1 MRFFMSKIRTV
12 KIFQKKFVEK
22 VLQFEKIRLNIKAQT
37 FAKQNTIK
45 EPRVGTCATPTWG

>member
-1 MRFFMSKIRTV
+1 MSKIRTV

-37 FAKQNTIK
+37 FAKQNKIK
-45 EPRVGTCATPTWG
+45 KPRVGTCAPPTWG